1 MIQVSAQRITSL
13 NDREVKEYE
22 VYKLI
27 ILFFALI
34 DQLYVQVFSAVTVG
48 FVTFFQPLVEPLARI
63 IRLCDSFITY
73 DVLVTLST
81 QRKSKYFQ
89 SKNLYVREGAE

>member
-1 MIQVSAQRITSL
+1 MSTQRITSL

-48 FVTFFQPLVEPLARI
+48 FVTFFEPLVEPLARI
-63 IRLCDSFITY
+63 IRLWDSFITY
-73 DVLVTLST
+73 DTLYPTKIKVFSIKESVC
-81 QRKSKYFQ
+81 Q
-89 SKNLYVREGAE
+89 GGG